1 MACAMSANVLLVEDH
16 DDMRMA
22 LRDWLLKSLPPV
34 SLREARNLAEALDVA
49 RQWKLDFALIN
60 LELPGPNGIEAARAL
75 RKRHRELPLVVM
87 SMHESEA
94 LRLAALEAGADAFIA
109 KRELTLNL
117 LPLVQRLMLRV

>member
-1 MACAMSANVLLVEDH
+1 MVRAMSANVLLVEDH

-75 RKRHRELPLVVM
+75 RKRHRELPLVIM

>member
-1 MACAMSANVLLVEDH
+1 
-16 DDMRMA
+16 MRMA